1 MDIEEEQKQ
10 EGSDDVYSQD
20 DNSDNLEE
28 MKQGFSKEEM
38 LTFQVI
44 LEEFNTREA
53 AWNTN
58 LPNTTEEFC
67 YLISISWL
75 KNLKQAIQT

>member
-20 DNSDNLEE
+20 DNSHNLEE

-44 LEEFNTREA
+44 LEEFKTREA

-58 LPNTTEEFC
+58 LPNTTEKFC

>member
-10 EGSDDVYSQD
+10 EGSDDVSSQD

-38 LTFQVI
+38 LAFQVI

-53 AWNTN
+53 A
-58 LPNTTEEFC
+58 
-67 YLISISWL
+67 
-75 KNLKQAIQT
+75 